1 MGEGSG
7 LGCRAP
13 GGGAAVIKRPLAEQ
27 FHQKVV
33 DGIKISTIRP
43 NPWPLRVPIQLF
55 RWEDKPYRSK
65 HVNGP
70 IVVVNCIRP
79 MQISNDSTNKPQY
92 CYRHGSFLDVVPKN
106 LCTIEGFN
114 SQEDMDTWFRRLV
127 KPGQTI
133 QSYQMLFSLIKP

>member
-1 MGEGSG
+1 M
-7 LGCRAP
+7 
-13 GGGAAVIKRPLAEQ
+13 IKRPLAEQ
-27 FHQKVV
+27 FHRKVL

-43 NPWPLRVPIQLF
+43 NPWPVGVPIQLF
-55 RWEDKPYRSK
+55 RWEGLPYQSK

-70 IVVVNCIRP
+70 AVIARSADPITIASDEVGA
-79 MQISNDSTNKPQY
+79 ISYYLVGDDL
-92 CYRHGSFLDVVPKN
+92 RHAITDLHV
-106 LCTIEGFN
+106 IEGFD